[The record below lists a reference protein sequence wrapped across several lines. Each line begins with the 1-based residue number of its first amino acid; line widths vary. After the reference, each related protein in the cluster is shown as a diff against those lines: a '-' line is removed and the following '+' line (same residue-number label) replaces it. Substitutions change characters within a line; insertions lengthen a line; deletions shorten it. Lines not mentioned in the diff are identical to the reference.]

1 MFLAAAALF
10 GWQGVI
16 EQRLRFAP
24 CAEPRTFLG
33 AALVAYA
40 LIGYPLLALSLGHRD
55 PEMPTFGLPC
65 PTTIF
70 TFGMLAFLSPPY
82 PRYLF
87 VLPLI
92 WVLIASQAVFLF
104 GMVEDLGLLPAGLV
118 GLWLAWRPAQRM
130 RLA

>member
-1 MFLAAAALF
+1 
-10 GWQGVI
+10 
-16 EQRLRFAP
+16 
-24 CAEPRTFLG
+24 
-33 AALVAYA
+33 
-40 LIGYPLLALSLGHRD
+40 
-55 PEMPTFGLPC
+55 MPTFGLPC

-70 TFGMLAFLSPPY
+70 TFGMLAFLRPPY

-87 VLPLI
+87 VLPLV
-92 WVLIASQAVFLF
+92 WVLIASQAAFLF